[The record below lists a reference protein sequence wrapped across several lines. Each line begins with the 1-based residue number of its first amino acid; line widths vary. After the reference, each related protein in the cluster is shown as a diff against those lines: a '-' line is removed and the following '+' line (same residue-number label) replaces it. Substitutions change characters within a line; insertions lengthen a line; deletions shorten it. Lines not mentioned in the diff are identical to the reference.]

1 MEQRNNGTTK
11 QRNNGTTKQWNNE
24 TMEQRKMEQRNNGT
38 TEQWNNGTTEQWNN
52 KTMEQ
57 RNNETTEQWKN
68 GTTEQRNNGANTFV
82 CLRTVLL
89 HIHQL
94 TNCVSATELKSMV
107 HSESINQGYATIA
120 SYTYSLQSTEH
131 NQ

>member
-1 MEQRNNGTTK
+1 MK
-11 QRNNGTTKQWNNE
+11 QRNNE
-24 TMEQRKMEQRNNGT
+24 
-38 TEQWNNGTTEQWNN
+38 
-52 KTMEQ
+52 TMEQ
-57 RNNETTEQWKN
+57 RNNETMEQRNNETMEQRNN

-94 TNCVSATELKSMV
+94 TNCISATELKSMV
-107 HSESINQGYATIA
+107 HGESINQGYATIA

>member
-1 MEQRNNGTTK
+1 MEQRNNETMEQRNNGTE
-11 QRNNGTTKQWNNE
+11 QRNNGTMKQRNNE
-24 TMEQRKMEQRNNGT
+24 TMEQ
-38 TEQWNNGTTEQWNN
+38 WN
-52 KTMEQ
+52 
-57 RNNETTEQWKN
+57 N

-94 TNCVSATELKSMV
+94 TNCISATELKSMV
-107 HSESINQGYATIA
+107 HGESINQGYATIA